1 MTNLMNIAGDLTSKG
16 VFDKRVRASTTA
28 RGVTGE
34 FQHSDGLIYR
44 VTIEPVTF
52 ERAERTEIEKQIDEL
67 VK

>member
-16 VFDKRVRASTTA
+16 VFDKRVDVSTTA

-34 FQHSDGLIYR
+34 FQYSDGLVYR